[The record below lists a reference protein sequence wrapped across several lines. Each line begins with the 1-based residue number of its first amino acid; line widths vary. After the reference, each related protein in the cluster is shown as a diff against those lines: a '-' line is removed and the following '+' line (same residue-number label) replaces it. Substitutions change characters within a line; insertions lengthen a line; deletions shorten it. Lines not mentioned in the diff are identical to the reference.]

1 MAGEGANW
9 WTVALLANMTVAG
22 VGLRTG
28 EPSGELVGTDGKD
41 PITGEA
47 LVQIAGEAL
56 VQIAGEALVQL
67 VEPNLAGG
75 LTTAPLLVSQLDP
88 NFQPPFDAGL
98 VGGQD
103 VGGPG
108 VSDPLVVQVRRDWL
122 VGRASSEASWQLVAL
137 LVGQMVA
144 GAPAGVVGEDSA
156 GEAGVGF
163 APTGAPPA
171 VWMQ

>member
-9 WTVALLANMTVAG
+9 WTVALLANMTVAVAG

-28 EPSGELVGTDGKD
+28 GPSGELVRTDEKD
-41 PITGEA
+41 P
-47 LVQIAGEAL
+47 IAGEAL

-108 VSDPLVVQVRRDWL
+108 VSYPSVVQVRRDWL